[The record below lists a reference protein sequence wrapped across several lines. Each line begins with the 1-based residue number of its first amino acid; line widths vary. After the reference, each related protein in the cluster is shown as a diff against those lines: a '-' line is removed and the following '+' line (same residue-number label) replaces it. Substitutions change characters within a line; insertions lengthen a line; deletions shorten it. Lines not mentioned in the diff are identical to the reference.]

1 MKRVSKMNR
10 RSTRKL
16 STLCL
21 SGALTFG
28 VLGDALAAGNDA
40 ALQALFA
47 QANYW
52 HEKSHDDLAM
62 QSLQKVLLV
71 DANNT
76 QAMYLMALWS
86 QQGGDL
92 QTAAQWRTRLA
103 KVSPNSPNLQE
114 LDNAKKMAQVP
125 QGQLSLARQQARSG
139 NIPAALT
146 TWRGMFNGNTPPS
159 SLAAEYYMTMASDKS
174 LYPQAVSELRQYV
187 AQNPQENAVRVA
199 LGKALTWR
207 EDTRREGISMLES
220 MASGSKEAD
229 SGLRQALL
237 WLGPQAGDE
246 AMYDTW
252 MQRHPQDT
260 EVQNYYRQRIS
271 GQARGQGFVNLN
283 SGNTAAAK
291 EQFEQVLQTNPQ
303 DADALAGMG
312 YIAQRNGDF
321 QAASQYLSRA
331 ADLGG
336 ADSAARREQAAD
348 ASFYGQLAQ
357 AQQAYKQGNIS
368 QALTLS
374 APLAQQSG
382 TRGASAKLFRAD
394 VLRHNKDLPQAEQT
408 LRSLLNDQPQNGP
421 ARENLYYVLREQ
433 NKAAEAQAMLR
444 TLPASMQQKLQPRMV
459 TGMPGD
465 ALRRQAQ
472 EQANSGNVAAA
483 ITTLRQGVSRYP
495 DDSWMRLDLARLLQK
510 SGNES
515 EAASTM
521 AATWQP
527 GASSNSLYAAALF
540 ASENGAWQQ
549 AQTLLGRI
557 PAASQTSQ
565 MRDLRQRV
573 NYNLQLVTAQNY
585 LAQGNTVAASNT
597 LKAMAATPPKAPADV
612 GKLARM
618 LAQSG
623 DVAGA
628 VTLVR
633 NNISGGISG
642 NAGDYADQVS
652 VLNQAGLTN
661 EAQALLTNPQLQ
673 ATSTPTQLASIR
685 NGYVINEADRLR
697 EQGNY
702 AAAYDKLMGAMQSD
716 PQNTDLMFAMA
727 RLYQSGKMNKEAGVV
742 YDYLMTRDTPDQ
754 AARTGAIDV
763 ALSEGNND
771 RAEQLAGGLR
781 PDNSPDRLVLL
792 ARVAES
798 QGHHQQAMTYLRSA
812 RGKLLGL
819 QSSNSAQT
827 PTVGGV
833 LAADN
838 PFVGVSRTTT
848 PTRTASAYGQYMP
861 WQVAQVSTGPGTT
874 LPGIQRPDLPVETA
888 QTRMLRQVDGMMET
902 LQEKTG
908 TWLQGGMEVRGRD
921 GESGT
926 SKLTEMKTP
935 LTWSSS
941 PFGDSRFDF
950 TVTPITLNA
959 GTATG
964 DAWRRYGTNPLANA
978 VSNMISTATSE
989 QAAIAAMTDT
999 ERTTLYASY
1008 PGAETLYGMSALN
1021 ASNYNLTSAT
1031 GMENLAKLKAYDS
1044 GQVYDYLVASSLKPS
1059 VDETSG
1065 STDSQK
1071 ANGVE
1076 LAMALSGDNYRVDIG
1091 STPLGQ
1097 DLNTVV
1103 GGVKWSPKLTNYLSL
1118 IFTGERRS
1126 LTDSLL
1132 SYVGLKD
1139 AYSGK
1144 TWGQVTKNGGTL
1156 QLSYDDGDAGF
1167 YVGGGGY
1174 SYLGTNVASNTSINA
1189 NAGVYLRPYHDDY
1202 RQLQT
1207 GLSMSYMDY
1216 SKNLSYFTYGQGGY
1230 FSPQNYVSV
1239 SLPVNLTEKYDN
1251 WTMKLGGSV
1260 GYQSYSQDKSAYFPT
1275 NSEWQ
1280 QTLETAV
1287 TNGFAK
1293 EAYYSA
1299 TSKSGIG
1306 YTLRAGADYKV
1317 NKQMTL
1323 GGQIGYDTFGDY
1335 NESTA
1340 GLYIRYMLGDN

>member
-1 MKRVSKMNR
+1 MKIKIIITMKNTR
-10 RSTRKL
+10 RLT
-16 STLCL
+16 TFCL
-21 SGALTFG
+21 TGALTLAASG
-28 VLGDALAAGNDA
+28 GALAAGNDA

-52 HEKSHDDLAM
+52 HEKSHDELAM
-62 QSLQKVLLV
+62 ESLQKVLSV

-76 QAMYLMALWS
+76 QALYLMALWS
-86 QQGGDL
+86 QQDGDM
-92 QTAAQWRTRLA
+92 QAAAQWRARLA
-103 KVSPNSPNLQE
+103 KAAPDSPGLQD
-114 LDNAKKMAQVP
+114 LDNAKKMSQVP
-125 QGQLSLARQQARSG
+125 QGQLNLARQQARGG
-139 NIPAALT
+139 NIPGALA
-146 TWRGMFNGNTPPS
+146 TWRSMFNGNTPPAG
-159 SLAAEYYMTMASDKS
+159 LAAEYYLTMASDKS
-174 LYPQAVSELRQYV
+174 LYPQAISELRQYV
-187 AQNPQENAVRVA
+187 AQHPQENAPRVA

-207 EDTRREGISMLES
+207 EETRREGIALLEP
-220 MASGSKEAD
+220 MASGNKEAD

-246 AMYDTW
+246 QYYDTW
-252 MQRHPQDT
+252 MQRHPQDS
-260 EVQNYYRQRIS
+260 EVQNYFRERRS
-271 GQARGQGFVNLN
+271 GQARGQGYANLN

-291 EQFEQVLQTNPQ
+291 QQFEEVLQTNPQ

-312 YIAQRNGDF
+312 YIAQRSGDY

-336 ADSAARREQAAD
+336 DASATRRQQAAD
-348 ASFYGQLAQ
+348 ALFYGQLAQ

-368 QALTLS
+368 QALALS

-382 TRGASAKLFRAD
+382 AQGASAKLFRAD

-408 LRSLLNDQPQNGP
+408 LRSLLNDDPQNAA

-433 NKAAEAQAMLR
+433 NKSAEAQAMLQ
-444 TLPASMQQKLQPRMV
+444 TLPQSLRQKLQPRV
-459 TGMPGD
+459 VAGMPGD

-472 EQANSGNVAAA
+472 AQVSGGNPAGA
-483 ITTLRQGVSRYP
+483 IATLREGVARYP
-495 DDSWMRLDLARLLQK
+495 DDPWLRLDLARLLQK
-510 SGNES
+510 SGNGS
-515 EAASTM
+515 EASSLM
-521 AATWQP
+521 SAAYRP
-527 GASSNSLYAAALF
+527 GASNSALYAAALF

-549 AQTLLGRI
+549 AQTLLARI
-557 PAASQTSQ
+557 PGGSQTSD

-573 NYNLQLVTAQNY
+573 NYNLQLVTAENY
-585 LAQGNTVAASNT
+585 LAQGNTIAASNT
-597 LKAMAATPPKAPADV
+597 LRAMASTPPKAPADA
-612 GKLARM
+612 GKLARL
-618 LAQSG
+618 LAESG
-623 DVAGA
+623 DLTTA
-628 VTLVR
+628 VSLVR
-633 NNISGGISG
+633 NNISSGVSG
-642 NAGDYADQVS
+642 NAGDYADQIA
-652 VLNQAGLTN
+652 VLNQAGLTG
-661 EAQALLTNPQLQ
+661 EAQNLISNPQLQ
-673 ATSTPTQLASIR
+673 ASSTPTQLASIR

-702 AAAYDKLMGAMQSD
+702 AAAYDKLIRAMQSD

-742 YDYLMTRDTPDQ
+742 YDYLMTRDTPNQD
-754 AARTGAIDV
+754 ARAGAIDV
-763 ALSEGNND
+763 ALSAGNND

-781 PDNSPDRLVLL
+781 QDNSPDRLLLL
-792 ARVAES
+792 ARVAEA

-812 RGKLLGL
+812 RGKLLGM
-819 QSSNSAQT
+819 QSTNSSET

-838 PFVGVSRTTT
+838 PFIGVSQTSA

-861 WQVAQVSTGPGTT
+861 WQVAQSAAAPGST
-874 LPGIQRPDLPVETA
+874 LPGIQRTDLPVDTA
-888 QTRMLRQVDGMMET
+888 QTRMLRQVDTMMES

-908 TWLQGGMEVRGRD
+908 SWLQGGMDVRGRD

-926 SKLTEMKTP
+926 SKLTELRTP

-950 TVTPITLNA
+950 TVTPVSLNA
-959 GTATG
+959 GTASG
-964 DAWRRYGTNPLANA
+964 DAWRRYGANPLAN
-978 VSNMISTATSE
+978 N
-989 QAAIAAMTDT
+989 
-999 ERTTLYASY
+999 
-1008 PGAETLYGMSALN
+1008 
-1021 ASNYNLTSAT
+1021 
-1031 GMENLAKLKAYDS
+1031 
-1044 GQVYDYLVASSLKPS
+1044 
-1059 VDETSG
+1059 VDQTSG

-1076 LAMALSGDNYRVDIG
+1076 LALALSGDDYRVDIG

-1118 IFTGERRS
+1118 ILTGERRS

-1174 SYLGTNVASNTSINA
+1174 SYLGQNVASNTSINA
-1189 NAGVYLRPYHDDY
+1189 NAGVYLRPYHDEY
-1202 RQLQT
+1202 RQLQA

-1239 SLPVNLTEKYDN
+1239 SLPVSLTEKYDN

-1287 TNGFAK
+1287 SNGFAK

-1340 GLYIRYMLGDN
+1340 GLYIRYMLGDH

>member
-1 MKRVSKMNR
+1 MKIKIIITMKNTR
-10 RSTRKL
+10 RLT
-16 STLCL
+16 TFCL
-21 SGALTFG
+21 TGALTLAASG
-28 VLGDALAAGNDA
+28 GALAAGNDA

-52 HEKSHDDLAM
+52 HEKSHDELAM
-62 QSLQKVLLV
+62 ESLQKVLSV

-76 QAMYLMALWS
+76 QALYLMALWS
-86 QQGGDL
+86 QQGGDM
-92 QTAAQWRTRLA
+92 QAAAQWRARLA
-103 KVSPNSPNLQE
+103 KAAPDSPGLQD
-114 LDNAKKMAQVP
+114 LDNAKKMSQVP
-125 QGQLSLARQQARSG
+125 QGQLNLARQQARGG
-139 NIPAALT
+139 NIPGALA
-146 TWRGMFNGNTPPS
+146 TWRSMFNGNTPPAG
-159 SLAAEYYMTMASDKS
+159 LAAEYYLTMASDKS
-174 LYPQAVSELRQYV
+174 LYPQAISELRQYV
-187 AQNPQENAVRVA
+187 AQHPQENAPRVA

-207 EDTRREGISMLES
+207 EETRREGIALLEP
-220 MASGSKEAD
+220 MASGNKEAD

-246 AMYDTW
+246 QYYDTW
-252 MQRHPQDT
+252 MQRHPQDS
-260 EVQNYYRQRIS
+260 EVQNYFRERRS
-271 GQARGQGFVNLN
+271 GQARGQGYANLN

-291 EQFEQVLQTNPQ
+291 QQFEEVLQTNPQ

-312 YIAQRNGDF
+312 YIAQRSGDY

-336 ADSAARREQAAD
+336 DASATRRQQAAD
-348 ASFYGQLAQ
+348 ALFYGQLAQ

-368 QALTLS
+368 QALALS

-382 TRGASAKLFRAD
+382 AQGASAKLFRAD

-408 LRSLLNDQPQNGP
+408 LRSLLNDDPQNAA

-433 NKAAEAQAMLR
+433 NKSAEAQAMLQ
-444 TLPASMQQKLQPRMV
+444 TLPQSLRQKLQPRV
-459 TGMPGD
+459 VAGMPGD

-472 EQANSGNVAAA
+472 AQVSGGNPAGA
-483 ITTLRQGVSRYP
+483 IATLREGVARYP
-495 DDSWMRLDLARLLQK
+495 DDPWLRLDLARLLQK
-510 SGNES
+510 SGNGS
-515 EAASTM
+515 EASSLM
-521 AATWQP
+521 SAAYRP
-527 GASSNSLYAAALF
+527 GASNSALYAAALF

-549 AQTLLGRI
+549 AQTLLARI
-557 PAASQTSQ
+557 PGGSQTSD

-573 NYNLQLVTAQNY
+573 NYNLQLVTAENY
-585 LAQGNTVAASNT
+585 LAQGNTIAASNT
-597 LKAMAATPPKAPADV
+597 LRAMASTPPKAPADA
-612 GKLARM
+612 GKLARL
-618 LAQSG
+618 LAESG
-623 DVAGA
+623 DLTTA
-628 VTLVR
+628 VSLVR
-633 NNISGGISG
+633 NNISSGVSG
-642 NAGDYADQVS
+642 NAGDYADQIA
-652 VLNQAGLTN
+652 VLNQAGLTG
-661 EAQALLTNPQLQ
+661 EAQNLISNPQLQ
-673 ATSTPTQLASIR
+673 ASSTPTQLASIR

-702 AAAYDKLMGAMQSD
+702 AAAYDKLIRAMQSD

-742 YDYLMTRDTPDQ
+742 YDYLMTRDTPNQD
-754 AARTGAIDV
+754 ARAGAIDV
-763 ALSEGNND
+763 ALSAGNND

-781 PDNSPDRLVLL
+781 QDNSPDRLLLL
-792 ARVAES
+792 ARVAEA

-812 RGKLLGL
+812 RGKLLGM
-819 QSSNSAQT
+819 QSTNSSET

-838 PFVGVSRTTT
+838 PFIGVSQTSAQ
-848 PTRTASAYGQYMP
+848 TRTASAYGQYMP
-861 WQVAQVSTGPGTT
+861 WQVAQSAAAPGST
-874 LPGIQRPDLPVETA
+874 LPGIQRTDLPVDTA
-888 QTRMLRQVDGMMET
+888 QTRMLRQVDTMMES

-908 TWLQGGMEVRGRD
+908 SWLQGGMDVRGRD

-926 SKLTEMKTP
+926 SKLTELRTP

-950 TVTPITLNA
+950 TVTPVSLNA
-959 GTATG
+959 GTASG
-964 DAWRRYGTNPLANA
+964 DAWRRYGANPLAN
-978 VSNMISTATSE
+978 N
-989 QAAIAAMTDT
+989 
-999 ERTTLYASY
+999 
-1008 PGAETLYGMSALN
+1008 
-1021 ASNYNLTSAT
+1021 
-1031 GMENLAKLKAYDS
+1031 
-1044 GQVYDYLVASSLKPS
+1044 
-1059 VDETSG
+1059 VDQTSG

-1076 LAMALSGDNYRVDIG
+1076 LALALSGDDYRVDIG

-1118 IFTGERRS
+1118 ILTGERRS

-1174 SYLGTNVASNTSINA
+1174 SYLGQNVASNTSINA
-1189 NAGVYLRPYHDDY
+1189 NAGVYLRPYHDEY
-1202 RQLQT
+1202 RQLQA

-1239 SLPVNLTEKYDN
+1239 SLPVSLTEKYDN

-1287 TNGFAK
+1287 SNGFAK

-1340 GLYIRYMLGDN
+1340 GLYIRYMLGDH

>member
-1 MKRVSKMNR
+1 MKRKIIITMKNTR
-10 RSTRKL
+10 RLT
-16 STLCL
+16 TFCL
-21 SGALTFG
+21 TGALTLAASG
-28 VLGDALAAGNDA
+28 GALASGNDA

-52 HEKSHDDLAM
+52 HEKSHDELAM
-62 QSLQKVLLV
+62 ESLQKVLSV

-76 QAMYLMALWS
+76 QALYLMALWS
-86 QQGGDL
+86 QQGGDM
-92 QTAAQWRTRLA
+92 QAAAQWRARLA
-103 KVSPNSPNLQE
+103 KAAPDSPGLQD
-114 LDNAKKMAQVP
+114 LDNAKKMSQVP
-125 QGQLSLARQQARSG
+125 QGQLNLARQQARGG
-139 NIPAALT
+139 NIPGALA
-146 TWRGMFNGNTPPS
+146 TWRSMFNGNTPPAG
-159 SLAAEYYMTMASDKS
+159 LAAEYYLTMASDKS
-174 LYPQAVSELRQYV
+174 LYPQAISELRQYV
-187 AQNPQENAVRVA
+187 AQHPQENAPRVA

-207 EDTRREGISMLES
+207 EETRREGIALLEP
-220 MASGSKEAD
+220 MASGNKEAD

-246 AMYDTW
+246 QYYDTW
-252 MQRHPQDT
+252 MQRHPQDS
-260 EVQNYYRQRIS
+260 EVQNYFRERRS
-271 GQARGQGFVNLN
+271 GQARGQGYANLN

-291 EQFEQVLQTNPQ
+291 QQFEEVLQTNPQ

-312 YIAQRNGDF
+312 YIAQRSGDY

-336 ADSAARREQAAD
+336 DASATRRQQAAD
-348 ASFYGQLAQ
+348 ALFYGQLAQ

-368 QALTLS
+368 QALALS

-382 TRGASAKLFRAD
+382 AQGASAKLFRAD

-408 LRSLLNDQPQNGP
+408 LRSLLNDDPQNAA

-433 NKAAEAQAMLR
+433 NKSAEAQAML
-444 TLPASMQQKLQPRMV
+444 A
-459 TGMPGD
+459 
-465 ALRRQAQ
+465 
-472 EQANSGNVAAA
+472 
-483 ITTLRQGVSRYP
+483 
-495 DDSWMRLDLARLLQK
+495 
-510 SGNES
+510 
-515 EAASTM
+515 
-521 AATWQP
+521 
-527 GASSNSLYAAALF
+527 
-540 ASENGAWQQ
+540 
-549 AQTLLGRI
+549 RI
-557 PAASQTSQ
+557 PGGSQTSD

-573 NYNLQLVTAQNY
+573 NYNLQLVTAENY
-585 LAQGNTVAASNT
+585 LAQGNTIAASNT
-597 LKAMAATPPKAPADV
+597 LRAMASTPPKAPADA
-612 GKLARM
+612 GKLARL
-618 LAQSG
+618 LAESG
-623 DVAGA
+623 DLTTA
-628 VTLVR
+628 VSLVR
-633 NNISGGISG
+633 NNISSGVSG
-642 NAGDYADQVS
+642 NAGDYADQIA
-652 VLNQAGLTN
+652 VLNQAGLTG
-661 EAQALLTNPQLQ
+661 EAQNLISNPQLQ
-673 ATSTPTQLASIR
+673 ASSTPTQLASIR

-702 AAAYDKLMGAMQSD
+702 AAAYDKLIRAMQSD

-742 YDYLMTRDTPDQ
+742 YDYLMTRDTPNQD
-754 AARTGAIDV
+754 ARAGAIDV
-763 ALSEGNND
+763 ALSAGNND

-781 PDNSPDRLVLL
+781 QDNSPDRLLLL
-792 ARVAES
+792 ARVAEA

-812 RGKLLGL
+812 RGKLLGM
-819 QSSNSAQT
+819 QSTNSSET

-838 PFVGVSRTTT
+838 PFIGVSQTSA

-861 WQVAQVSTGPGTT
+861 WQVAQSAAAPGST
-874 LPGIQRPDLPVETA
+874 LPGIQRTDLPVDTA
-888 QTRMLRQVDGMMET
+888 QTRMLRQVDTMMES

-908 TWLQGGMEVRGRD
+908 SWLQGGMDVRGRD

-926 SKLTEMKTP
+926 SKLTELRTP

-950 TVTPITLNA
+950 TVTPVSLNA
-959 GTATG
+959 GTASG
-964 DAWRRYGTNPLANA
+964 DAWRRYGANPLANA
-978 VSNMISTATSE
+978 VSNMVSTATSE
-989 QAAIAAMTDT
+989 QAAIASMTEA
-999 ERTTLYASY
+999 ERTAYFASN
-1008 PGAETLYGMSALN
+1008 PGAEALSGLGTLN
-1021 ASNYNLTSAT
+1021 AADFNPTTSS
-1031 GMENLAKLKAYDS
+1031 GMENLAKLGSYDA
-1044 GQVYDYLVASSLKPS
+1044 GQVASYLSSSSRKPN
-1059 VDETSG
+1059 VDQTSG

-1076 LAMALSGDNYRVDIG
+1076 LALALSGDDYRVDIG

-1118 IFTGERRS
+1118 ILTGERRS

-1174 SYLGTNVASNTSINA
+1174 SYLGQNVASNTSINA
-1189 NAGVYLRPYHDDY
+1189 NAGVYLRPYHDEY
-1202 RQLQT
+1202 RQLQA

-1239 SLPVNLTEKYDN
+1239 SLPVSLTEKYDN

-1287 TNGFAK
+1287 SNGFAK

-1340 GLYIRYMLGDN
+1340 GLYIRYMLGEH

>member
-1 MKRVSKMNR
+1 MKRKIIITMKNTR
-10 RSTRKL
+10 RLT
-16 STLCL
+16 TFCL
-21 SGALTFG
+21 TGALTLAASG
-28 VLGDALAAGNDA
+28 GALASGNDA

-52 HEKSHDDLAM
+52 HEKSHDELAM
-62 QSLQKVLLV
+62 ESLQKVLSV

-76 QAMYLMALWS
+76 QALYLMALWS
-86 QQGGDL
+86 QQGGDM
-92 QTAAQWRTRLA
+92 QAAAQWRARLA
-103 KVSPNSPNLQE
+103 KAAPDSPGLQD
-114 LDNAKKMAQVP
+114 LDNAKKMSQVP
-125 QGQLSLARQQARSG
+125 QGQLNLARQQARGG
-139 NIPAALT
+139 NIPGALA
-146 TWRGMFNGNTPPS
+146 TWRSMFNGNTPPAG
-159 SLAAEYYMTMASDKS
+159 LAAEYYLTMASDKS
-174 LYPQAVSELRQYV
+174 LYPQAISELRQYV
-187 AQNPQENAVRVA
+187 AQHPQENAPRVA

-207 EDTRREGISMLES
+207 EETRREGIALLEP
-220 MASGSKEAD
+220 MASGNKEAD

-246 AMYDTW
+246 QYYDTW
-252 MQRHPQDT
+252 MQRHPQDS
-260 EVQNYYRQRIS
+260 EVQNYFRERRS
-271 GQARGQGFVNLN
+271 GQARGQGYANLN

-291 EQFEQVLQTNPQ
+291 QQFEEVLQTNPQ

-312 YIAQRNGDF
+312 YIAQRSGDY

-336 ADSAARREQAAD
+336 DASATRRQQAAD
-348 ASFYGQLAQ
+348 ALFYGQLAQ

-368 QALTLS
+368 QALALS

-382 TRGASAKLFRAD
+382 AQGASAKLFRAD

-408 LRSLLNDQPQNGP
+408 LRSLLNDDPQNAA

-433 NKAAEAQAMLR
+433 NKSAEAQ
-444 TLPASMQQKLQPRMV
+444 
-459 TGMPGD
+459 
-465 ALRRQAQ
+465 
-472 EQANSGNVAAA
+472 
-483 ITTLRQGVSRYP
+483 
-495 DDSWMRLDLARLLQK
+495 
-510 SGNES
+510 
-515 EAASTM
+515 
-521 AATWQP
+521 
-527 GASSNSLYAAALF
+527 
-540 ASENGAWQQ
+540 
-549 AQTLLGRI
+549 
-557 PAASQTSQ
+557 
-565 MRDLRQRV
+565 
-573 NYNLQLVTAQNY
+573 NL
-585 LAQGNTVAASNT
+585 
-597 LKAMAATPPKAPADV
+597 
-612 GKLARM
+612 
-618 LAQSG
+618 
-623 DVAGA
+623 
-628 VTLVR
+628 
-633 NNISGGISG
+633 IS
-642 NAGDYADQVS
+642 
-652 VLNQAGLTN
+652 
-661 EAQALLTNPQLQ
+661 NPQLQ
-673 ATSTPTQLASIR
+673 ASSTPTQLASIR

-702 AAAYDKLMGAMQSD
+702 AAAYDKLIRAMQSD

-742 YDYLMTRDTPDQ
+742 YDYLMTRDTPNQD
-754 AARTGAIDV
+754 ARAGAIDV
-763 ALSEGNND
+763 ALSAGNND

-781 PDNSPDRLVLL
+781 QDNSPDRLLLL
-792 ARVAES
+792 ARVAEA

-812 RGKLLGL
+812 RGKLLGM
-819 QSSNSAQT
+819 QSTNSSET

-838 PFVGVSRTTT
+838 PFIGVSQTSA

-861 WQVAQVSTGPGTT
+861 WQVAQSAAAPGST
-874 LPGIQRPDLPVETA
+874 LPGIQRTDLPVDTA
-888 QTRMLRQVDGMMET
+888 QTRMLRQVDTMMES

-908 TWLQGGMEVRGRD
+908 SWLQGGMDVRGRD

-926 SKLTEMKTP
+926 SKLTELRTP

-950 TVTPITLNA
+950 TVTPVSLNA
-959 GTATG
+959 GTASG
-964 DAWRRYGTNPLANA
+964 DAWRRYGANPLANA
-978 VSNMISTATSE
+978 VSNMVSTATSE
-989 QAAIAAMTDT
+989 QAAIASMTEA
-999 ERTTLYASY
+999 ERTAYFASN
-1008 PGAETLYGMSALN
+1008 PGAEALSGLGTLN
-1021 ASNYNLTSAT
+1021 AADFNPTTSS
-1031 GMENLAKLKAYDS
+1031 GMENLAKLGSYDA
-1044 GQVYDYLVASSLKPS
+1044 GQVASYLSSSSRKPN
-1059 VDETSG
+1059 VDQTSG

-1076 LAMALSGDNYRVDIG
+1076 LALALSGDDYRVDIG

-1118 IFTGERRS
+1118 ILTGERRS

-1174 SYLGTNVASNTSINA
+1174 SYLGQNVASNTSINA
-1189 NAGVYLRPYHDDY
+1189 NAGVYLRPYHDEY
-1202 RQLQT
+1202 RQLQA

-1239 SLPVNLTEKYDN
+1239 SLPVSLTEKYDN

-1287 TNGFAK
+1287 SNGFAK

-1340 GLYIRYMLGDN
+1340 GLYIRYMLGEH